1 MSEHEEKP
9 DRPLVRAIKP
19 VLILCCCIVLAPVMI
34 VLSSYAEF
42 RFTGTHYVEDACRR
56 LHIHEP
62 IGKVFQ
68 PIFDKLKRR

>member
-1 MSEHEEKP
+1 MSAHGEKP

-19 VLILCCCIVLAPVMI
+19 VLIVCCCVVLAPVMI
-34 VLSSYAEF
+34 VLLSYAEF
-42 RFTGTHYVEDACRR
+42 RLTKTAYVEDACRR

-68 PIFDKLKRR
+68 PIFDKLKRL